1 MRIGAVVHARM
12 GSSRLPGKVLA
23 DLAGRPTLA
32 WLLERLQHAAQL
44 DALIVATSTEPV
56 DDPIERFCAA
66 RSLTVHRGPLDD
78 LAARVLGATETSG
91 LDALA
96 CVNGDSPLLD
106 QRLVDRGVALLR
118 SNDVDLVSNVRPRS
132 FPPGQS
138 VEVLRTSAL
147 RLAVE
152 RMDDDSDREPVTAWL
167 YRHPDEVRILRFAQ
181 DPPVTAPPLTLD
193 GPDDQVRLEAVLRR
207 MDRPHWEYRWDE
219 VVALTC

>member
-12 GSSRLPGKVLA
+12 GSARLPGKVLI

-44 DALIVATSTEPV
+44 DALVVTTSTELA
-56 DDPIERFCAA
+56 DDPIESFCAE

-78 LAARVLGATETSG
+78 LAARVLGAAEACG
-91 LDALA
+91 LDALVR
-96 CVNGDSPLLD
+96 VNGDSPLLD

-118 SNDVDLVSNVRPRS
+118 AGDVDLVSNVRPRS

-138 VEVLRTSAL
+138 VEVLRTSVL

-152 RMDDDSDREPVTAWL
+152 RMRDDGDREHVTAWL
-167 YRHPDEVRILRFAQ
+167 YRHPGDVRILRFAQ
-181 DPPVTAPPLTLD
+181 DPPVTSPPLTLD
-193 GPDDQVRLEAVLRR
+193 GPDDHVRLENVLRR
-207 MDRPHWEYRWDE
+207 MERPHWEYRWDE
-219 VVALTC
+219 VVALAC